1 MNGNPSPIT
10 VDLPMPVVIITGGT
24 GTIGKALSAALLKK
38 NYEVIILTRDP
49 SKGQP
54 IPGLSYSYWDPN
66 QKKIDETAFCRADH
80 IIHLAG
86 AGVADKRWSVG
97 RKREIRESRV
107 KGGELLVQSL
117 SSLPHHIQSLVSSS
131 AIGWYGADPLIPN
144 PNPFKETDPSVPGFL
159 GETCRDWEASIA
171 PAAEY
176 TRLAIIRTG
185 IVLSNEGGALKE
197 FKKPLQF
204 GVAAVLGKGK
214 QVISWIHVNDLVE
227 LFIMAMESPQ
237 WKGIYNGVAPE
248 PVSNRE
254 LTISLAKAKGGF
266 YIPLPVPAFVLKIIM
281 GEMSIEV
288 LKSATVSSAK
298 TEAQGFQFRFRNI
311 DDAMQDLSR

>member
-1 MNGNPSPIT
+1 MNGNPSPIR
-10 VDLPMPVVIITGGT
+10 VDLQMPVVMITGGT
-24 GTIGKALSAALLKK
+24 GTIGKALSASLLKR

-54 IPGLSYSYWDPN
+54 IPGLSYSFWDPN
-66 QKKIDETAFCRADH
+66 QQKIDEVAFCRADH

-86 AGVADKRWSVG
+86 AGVADKRWSAE
-97 RKREIRESRV
+97 RKQEIRDSRV

-117 SSLPHHIQSLVSSS
+117 RSLPHHIKSLVSSS
-131 AIGWYGADPLIPN
+131 AIGWYGADPSVPN
-144 PNPFKETDPSVPGFL
+144 LHPFKETDPYAPGFL
-159 GETCRDWEASIA
+159 GETCRDWEASIT
-171 PAAEY
+171 PAGEM
-176 TRLAIIRTG
+176 TRLSIIRTG
-185 IVLSNEGGALKE
+185 IVLSNDGGALTE

-204 GVAAVLGKGK
+204 GIAAVLGNGK

-227 LFIMAMESPQ
+227 LFIMAMEKAE

-248 PVSNRE
+248 PVSNRQ

-266 YIPLPVPAFVLKIIM
+266 FIPAPVPAFVLKIVM

-288 LKSATVSSAK
+288 LKSATVSAVK
-298 TEAQGFQFRFRNI
+298 TEAQGFPFRFRTI
-311 DDAMQDLSR
+311 DAAMKDLMN